1 MIMEQRLQ
9 AISLFNA
16 QVLVFA
22 VTGLIDLITTL
33 SVSGKIKRWTI
44 EQIAFDADR
53 DIEDEIIEDGDDD

>member
-1 MIMEQRLQ
+1 MHRYYLCRYRTE
-9 AISLFNA
+9 IS
-16 QVLVFA
+16 
-22 VTGLIDLITTL
+22 LITTL